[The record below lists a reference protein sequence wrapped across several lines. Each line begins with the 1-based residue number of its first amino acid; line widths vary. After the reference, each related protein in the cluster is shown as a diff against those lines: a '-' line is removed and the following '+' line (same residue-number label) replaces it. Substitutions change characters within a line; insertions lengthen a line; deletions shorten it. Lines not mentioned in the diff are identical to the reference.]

1 MSDQTP
7 PKSRRAMP
15 AVEPQRVNVRH
26 LGRVADSGR
35 DLGDPTLTAKASD
48 KEATFDVHPAPDSP
62 RSFGQL
68 QDLSVPDT
76 FDDQLPDPEIT
87 AWEGNSPP
95 ASQRHKVTQEFC

>member
-15 AVEPQRVNVRH
+15 AVEPQRMNVEH
-26 LGRVADSGR
+26 LRRVADSGR
-35 DLGDPTLTAKASD
+35 DLGDPTSMAKASD
-48 KEATFDVHPAPDSP
+48 KDATSDVQSAPNSP

-68 QDLSVPDT
+68 QDLSVPVT
-76 FDDQLPDPEIT
+76 FDDPLPDAEIT

-95 ASQRHKVTQEFC
+95 AS